1 MTKVDGQIPSL
12 SEGVTQYL
20 KKLSTEDLEIGQ
32 SALVKFTRWLG
43 QSLTFDRLAPPAVA
57 GYAEQLSPSDTDYQK
72 KLEIIRGFLAFARKN
87 GWSATNL
94 GTHVKTRKAKG
105 RTTRTPVSRKQ
116 APAVNLSRERFEEMV
131 DELASLKDR
140 SLQLIA
146 EIQRAAA
153 DKDFRENAPLH
164 AAREERGYVEGRIKE
179 LEEGLKNVVILDD
192 NKSSSAKS
200 TVGDCVLVCDLETG
214 EDCRYVIVDPREVDA
229 IKGKISL
236 ASPLGKAL
244 LGKRE
249 GDSVTIKAPRG
260 TLRFKIKTIER

>member
-1 MTKVDGQIPSL
+1 MTKGDGQIPSL
-12 SEGVTQYL
+12 REGVPQYL
-20 KKLSTEDLEIGQ
+20 KKLSAEDLEIGQ
-32 SALVKFTRWLG
+32 SVLVKFTRWLG
-43 QSLTFDRLAPPAVA
+43 QNLTFDRLAPPAVA
-57 GYAEQLSPSDTDYQK
+57 SYAEQLSPSDTDYQK

-94 GTHVKTRKAKG
+94 GTHVKTRKSKG
-105 RTTRTPVSRKQ
+105 RTVRTPAGRSQGPV
-116 APAVNLSRERFEEMV
+116 ALSRERYEEMN
-131 DELASLKDR
+131 DELVSLKDR
-140 SLQLIA
+140 SLQLVA

-164 AAREERGYVEGRIKE
+164 AAREERGYVEGRIRE

-200 TVGDCVLVCDLETG
+200 TVGDCLILCDLQTG
-214 EDCRYVIVDPREVDA
+214 EDCKYVIVDPREVDA
-229 IKGKISL
+229 LRGKISL

-249 GDSVTIKAPRG
+249 GESVEIKAPRG

>member
-1 MTKVDGQIPSL
+1 MTKGDGQIPSL
-12 SEGVTQYL
+12 GEGVTHYL
-20 KKLSTEDLEIGQ
+20 KKLSPEDRGLGQ

-43 QSLTFDRLAPPAVA
+43 TNLTFDRLTPPAVA

-72 KLEIIRGFLAFARKN
+72 KLEIIRGFLAFARKR

-94 GTHVKTRKAKG
+94 GTHVKTRKARG
-105 RTTRTPVSRKQ
+105 RTVKTPVARKQ
-116 APAVNLSRERFEEMV
+116 ETVTLSRERYDEMV

-140 SLQLIA
+140 SLQLVA

-164 AAREERGYVEGRIKE
+164 AAREERGYVEGRIRE
-179 LEEGLKNVVILDD
+179 LEEGLKSAVILED
-192 NKSSSAKS
+192 NKSSSSKS
-200 TVGDCVLVCDLETG
+200 TVGDCVLLCDLQTG

-229 IKGKISL
+229 LKGKISL

-244 LGKRE
+244 LGRRE
-249 GDSVTIKAPRG
+249 GDKVEIKAPRG

>member
-12 SEGVTQYL
+12 GEGVTQYL
-20 KKLSTEDLEIGQ
+20 KKLSAEDLEIGQ
-32 SALVKFTRWLG
+32 SVLVKFSRWLG
-43 QSLTFDRLAPPAVA
+43 TNVSFDRLTPPAVA

-105 RTTRTPVSRKQ
+105 RAVRTPAARQQ
-116 APAVNLSRERFEEMV
+116 AAVNLSRERYEQMV

-140 SLQLIA
+140 SLQLVA

-164 AAREERGYVEGRIKE
+164 AAREERGYVEGRIRE
-179 LEEGLKNVVILDD
+179 LEQGLKNVLILDD

-200 TVGDCVLVCDLETG
+200 TVGDCLVLCDLETG
-214 EDCRYVIVDPREVDA
+214 EDCRYFIVDPREVDA
-229 IKGKISL
+229 VKGKISL

-244 LGKRE
+244 LGRRE
-249 GDSVTIKAPRG
+249 GDHVEIKAPKG

>member
-1 MTKVDGQIPSL
+1 MTKGDGQIPSL
-12 SEGVTQYL
+12 REGVPQYL
-20 KKLSTEDLEIGQ
+20 KKLSAEDLEIGQ
-32 SALVKFTRWLG
+32 SVLVKFTRWLG
-43 QSLTFDRLAPPAVA
+43 QNLTFDRLAPPAVA
-57 GYAEQLSPSDTDYQK
+57 SYAEQLSPSDTDYQK

-94 GTHVKTRKAKG
+94 GTHVKTRKSKG
-105 RTTRTPVSRKQ
+105 RTVRTPAGRSQGPV
-116 APAVNLSRERFEEMV
+116 ALSRERYEEMN
-131 DELASLKDR
+131 DELVSLKDR
-140 SLQLIA
+140 SLQLVA

-164 AAREERGYVEGRIKE
+164 AAREERGYVEGRIRE

-200 TVGDCVLVCDLETG
+200 TVGDCLILCDLQTG
-214 EDCRYVIVDPREVDA
+214 EDCKYVIVDPREVDA
-229 IKGKISL
+229 LKGKISL

-249 GDSVTIKAPRG
+249 GESVEIKAPRG